1 MKEANEKP
9 GRKITRTIEQ
19 IENRR
24 ISRAERE
31 RLKRLAAL
39 PDDRID
45 PSDIPEMRDRAGWVR
60 VHEHP
65 DHPLNRVLSRLLS
78 IRLPEPDIALAQKL
92 AQSKGLP
99 YQTYIKSLLHE
110 ALEHERALAE
120 RK

>member
-1 MKEANEKP
+1 MKKANEKP
-9 GRKITRTIEQ
+9 GRMITRTIEQ
-19 IENRR
+19 VDKRR
-24 ISRAERE
+24 ITGAERE

-39 PDDRID
+39 PDDQID
-45 PSDIPEMRDRAGWVR
+45 TSDIPEVKDRAGWVR

-65 DHPLNRVLSRLLS
+65 EHPLHHVLSRLLS
-78 IRLPEPDIALAQKL
+78 IRLPEPDIALAQRL

-110 ALEHERALAE
+110 ALEHERELVE